1 MTRIFLST
9 LAVAG
14 LLSGSALAAD
24 AALPYKA
31 AAPVQRCAADQFRG
45 GYIGVNGGG
54 VNWTANHTDLD
65 GAVFGA
71 TTIVQKTWGGVVGG
85 QVGYNW
91 GSCNTV
97 WGVELDGDWVSAQVN
112 THFTN
117 GFGTSSINSRW
128 DALVT
133 ARGRAGIVIDNL
145 LLYVTGG
152 AAAGH
157 FKTNYSSQFLGFP
170 GFIPPG
176 PLNSAENNQWR
187 WGLVAGF
194 GTEWAWTDRI
204 SIRSE
209 VLYVDFVDRTN
220 QLVFS
225 PLANFGR
232 FTESDSAWITR
243 IGLNI
248 KLY

>member
-1 MTRIFLST
+1 VRT
-9 LAVAG
+9 
-14 LLSGSALAAD
+14 
-24 AALPYKA
+24 
-31 AAPVQRCAADQFRG
+31 CAADQFRG
-45 GYIGVNGGG
+45 FYVGVNGGG
-54 VNWTANHTDLD
+54 VNWTANRTDLD
-65 GAVFGA
+65 GALVGSA
-71 TTIVQKTWGGVVGG
+71 TIVQKNWGGAVGG
-85 QVGYNW
+85 QAGYNW
-91 GSCNTV
+91 GTCNTI
-97 WGVELDGDWVSAQVN
+97 WGVELDGDWLSTRVN
-112 THFTN
+112 TQLVPNSTFSTA
-117 GFGTSSINSRW
+117 SINSRF

-133 ARGRAGIVIDNL
+133 ARARTGIVIDNL

-157 FKTNYSSQFLGFP
+157 FKTTYSSQFLGFP
-170 GFIPPG
+170 GFFVSPG
-176 PLNSAENNQWR
+176 PLNSATNDEWR

-209 VLYVDFVDRTN
+209 VLYVDFVDRSKRFLFAPTPPPGS
-220 QLVFS
+220 F
-225 PLANFGR
+225 AT